1 MKELK
6 RFIEEKRAATLIT
19 ELPKE
24 LVEEIQNLLKIEV
37 DGIVGEK
44 TKAAFEDFKK
54 QKNLEYPLVLGV
66 TTAKELIELG
76 EEEEQ
81 SVDDK
86 TDIVKSGSFMILPN
100 NTKVFADEQIIKGIP
115 LTWGETTKDCT
126 RVPLTIEHVK
136 NALEVARR
144 FGKVRENFGS
154 PITITSGYRPPQV
167 NSQIGGARNSQ
178 HLYFKAIDMIPVNG
192 EFKKLWAV
200 LKDSDFSGLG
210 DGVFMGR
217 NKGFFHA
224 DIRPGGRVIFPY

>member
-6 RFIEEKRAATLIT
+6 RFIEEKQEATLIT
-19 ELPKE
+19 KLPKE
-24 LVEEIQNLLKIEV
+24 LVVEIQRLLKIET
-37 DGIVGEK
+37 DGIVGEN

-54 QKNLEYPLVLGV
+54 QKNLEYPLALGV
-66 TTAKELIELG
+66 STAKELVELG

-81 SVDDK
+81 SVEDK
-86 TDIVKSGSFMILPN
+86 EDCVKLGSFMILPN
-100 NTKVFADEQIIKGIP
+100 STKVYANEQIIKGIP

-126 RVPLTIEHVK
+126 RVPLTMEHVK
-136 NALEVARR
+136 NAQEVAKR

-154 PITITSGYRPPQV
+154 EITITSGYRPPQV
-167 NSQIGGARNSQ
+167 NNQVGGARNSQ

>member
-1 MKELK
+1 MKELN

-19 ELPKE
+19 ELPRE
-24 LVEEIQNLLKIEV
+24 LVTEIQKLLKIEI
-37 DGIVGEK
+37 DGVVGEE

-54 QKNLEYPLVLGV
+54 QKNLEYPLALGV
-66 TTAKELIELG
+66 TTAKELVELG

-81 SVDDK
+81 SVEDK
-86 TDIVKSGSFMILPN
+86 EECVKNGSFMILPN
-100 NTKVFADEQIIKGIP
+100 SRKVFANEQIVEGIP

-144 FGKVRENFGS
+144 FGKVREQFGS

-167 NSQIGGARNSQ
+167 NNQVGGAKNSQ

-224 DIRPGGRVIFPY
+224 DIRPGSRVVFPY